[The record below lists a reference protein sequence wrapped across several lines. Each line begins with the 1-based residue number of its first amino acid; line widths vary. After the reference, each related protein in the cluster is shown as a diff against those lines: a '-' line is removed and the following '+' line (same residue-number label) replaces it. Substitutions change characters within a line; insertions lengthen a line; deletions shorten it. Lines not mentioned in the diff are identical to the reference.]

1 VSWHHYREKGVV
13 DLIGINGYYSFLS
26 MIMNGAQT
34 PVPDTRDFILPA

>member
-1 VSWHHYREKGVV
+1 
-13 DLIGINGYYSFLS
+13 SFLS